1 MGRPLILSC
10 LKSGIAQRYWTL
22 SWQRGW
28 LNSRIPD
35 IMTTY
40 KILSHYT
47 NEEAL
52 VAVKQ
57 LITAPLDL
65 ISTWLYKE
73 SLMLHVEHTGTGWL
87 VLRLFSHLVD
97 LGCIFRD
104 IKWFDNSNEIPADHH
119 KHMNRTV
126 WGCSTHTQKYERL
139 HLRRIFLPGL
149 RQKPSEFAQDV
160 SAGKCLHACVLL
172 GKDQELIG
180 EIMHPSIQESPGRH
194 CPWREADCEERM
206 TLEKQMK
213 RERV

>member
-1 MGRPLILSC
+1 MNRLKYDPFFTRHAHRLQNLWCAQTCAFSLTMSIDTLSVVGRPLILSC
-10 LKSGIAQRYWTL
+10 LKSGIAQRYCTL

-52 VAVKQ
+52 EAVKQ
-57 LITAPLDL
+57 LIAAPLDL

-104 IKWFDNSNEIPADHH
+104 IK
-119 KHMNRTV
+119 
-126 WGCSTHTQKYERL
+126 
-139 HLRRIFLPGL
+139 
-149 RQKPSEFAQDV
+149 
-160 SAGKCLHACVLL
+160 
-172 GKDQELIG
+172 
-180 EIMHPSIQESPGRH
+180 
-194 CPWREADCEERM
+194 
-206 TLEKQMK
+206 
-213 RERV
+213 